1 MHVRE
6 HRSVTAAME
15 KRLLVWIA
23 ARLPSWTTPDQLT
36 AGGLAAMALA
46 GTGFAALRA
55 TPTGAALVVSGLVLN
70 WLCDSLDGTLA
81 RVRCQQR
88 PRYGY
93 YVDHVVD
100 VAGTTM
106 LLGGLAVSERMHPLL
121 AIAVLAA
128 YLAVCAETFLA
139 THALGVFTLSF
150 AGFGPT
156 ELRIALAVGAAA
168 VARDAWITAGPLG
181 RLRLFD
187 VGGVVAVTGLTF
199 VFLNRAVRR
208 TRALAAAERVRPG
221 HAA

>member
-23 ARLPSWTTPDQLT
+23 A
-36 AGGLAAMALA
+36 
-46 GTGFAALRA
+46 
-55 TPTGAALVVSGLVLN
+55 
-70 WLCDSLDGTLA
+70 
-81 RVRCQQR
+81 
-88 PRYGY
+88 
-93 YVDHVVD
+93 
-100 VAGTTM
+100 
-106 LLGGLAVSERMHPLL
+106 
-121 AIAVLAA
+121 
-128 YLAVCAETFLA
+128 
-139 THALGVFTLSF
+139 
-150 AGFGPT
+150 
-156 ELRIALAVGAAA
+156 
-168 VARDAWITAGPLG
+168 